1 MRELFALISF
11 SFPLVY
17 DEQEMTREFLET
29 FLNTF
34 LNKMRP
40 DFLCINLRLFLS
52 LSAVAMIATITSRSH
67 AKSTL

>member
-1 MRELFALISF
+1 
-11 SFPLVY
+11 
-17 DEQEMTREFLET
+17 MTREFLET

-52 LSAVAMIATITSRSH
+52 LSAVAMIATRSPLDRTQSRRSELTFEI
-67 AKSTL
+67 SYF